1 MSPFT
6 VEIIS
11 YLVTLMF
18 EVINTEVWGLL
29 LDRLLLYRLLLTSLV
44 L

>member
-18 EVINTEVWGLL
+18 GVMNTEVWGLL
-29 LDRLLLYRLLLTSLV
+29 LDRLLLDRLLLTSLV